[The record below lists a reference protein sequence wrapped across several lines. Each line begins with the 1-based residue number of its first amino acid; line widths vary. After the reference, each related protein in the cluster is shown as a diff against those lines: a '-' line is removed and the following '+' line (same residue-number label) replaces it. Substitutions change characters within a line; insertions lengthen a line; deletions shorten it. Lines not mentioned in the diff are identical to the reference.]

1 MVYELSDNN
10 VLYSASNQ
18 FLYVNKNLLQ
28 FLNIN
33 LGKMEQ
39 KNAKNERMSR
49 LYKWLSIEGGLNLL
63 HTMLWTVV
71 FLTRFD
77 KYNISS

>member
-1 MVYELSDNN
+1 MEVEDVHCFSFVMVYELSDNN

-49 LYKWLSIEGGLNLL
+49 LYK
-63 HTMLWTVV
+63 
-71 FLTRFD
+71 
-77 KYNISS
+77 